1 MCLLVYKD
9 GLIRTDKWL
18 FIKIYQ
24 SVVVRDEALQRGAQR
39 GQRGGGGQAR
49 VQRVRRAAQRAA
61 HAGRTRAADHV
72 AALHVTLATI
82 TNDSI

>member
-1 MCLLVYKD
+1 M
-9 GLIRTDKWL
+9 
-18 FIKIYQ
+18 
-24 SVVVRDEALQRGAQR
+24 VRDESLQRGAQR

-72 AALHVTLATI
+72 AALHVI
-82 TNDSI
+82 YSIFTNILLN